1 MNLHT
6 NYYCITFS
14 SFVDA
19 LQNLASCRRYS
30 ISRAYFV
37 FTGVFWKCARIGER
51 LSPYVMEGEVTNN
64 NAVLTVKHVI
74 HRRKPPRLSNRKND
88 IYITEKT
95 HIKAQMKIC
104 KKLLDSG
111 YNAVYIHAMGDAMN
125 RAISLSLQLKRQGR
139 GSLNVDVC
147 TSSVNLIDDLEP
159 VVDDAK
165 VEKRSRTTSAIHIK
179 LFKCE
184 VAVDD
189 Y

>member
-1 MNLHT
+1 LEVRENRRATESLRIIGLH
-6 NYYCITFS
+6 NNGYICTFTIKI
-14 SFVDA
+14 
-19 LQNLASCRRYS
+19 Q
-30 ISRAYFV
+30 
-37 FTGVFWKCARIGER
+37 
-51 LSPYVMEGEVTNN
+51 VMEGEVTNN
-64 NAVLTVKHVI
+64 NAVLTVKHAI

-88 IYITEKT
+88 IYVTEKT
-95 HIKAQMKIC
+95 HIK
-104 KKLLDSG
+104 DTG
-111 YNAVYIHAMGDAMN
+111 YKAVYIHAMGEAMN
-125 RAISLSLQLKRQGR
+125 RAISLALQLKRQGR

-165 VEKRSRTTSAIHIK
+165 VEKRTRTTSAIHIK

>member
-1 MNLHT
+1 MINNAYH
-6 NYYCITFS
+6 
-14 SFVDA
+14 
-19 LQNLASCRRYS
+19 ASANNMLMAR
-30 ISRAYFV
+30 

-64 NAVLTVKHVI
+64 NAVLTVKHAI

-88 IYITEKT
+88 IYVTEKT
-95 HIKAQMKIC
+95 HIK
-104 KKLLDSG
+104 DTG
-111 YNAVYIHAMGDAMN
+111 YKAVYIHAMGEAMN
-125 RAISLSLQLKRQGR
+125 RAISLALQLKRQGR
-139 GSLNVDVC
+139 GSLNIDVC

-165 VEKRSRTTSAIHIK
+165 VEKRTRTTSAIHIK

>member
-1 MNLHT
+1 LEVRENRRATESLRITGLH
-6 NYYCITFS
+6 NNGYICTFTIKI
-14 SFVDA
+14 
-19 LQNLASCRRYS
+19 Q
-30 ISRAYFV
+30 
-37 FTGVFWKCARIGER
+37 
-51 LSPYVMEGEVTNN
+51 VMEGVVTNN
-64 NAVLTVKHVI
+64 NAVLTVKHEI

-88 IYITEKT
+88 IYVTEKT
-95 HIKAQMKIC
+95 HIK
-104 KKLLDSG
+104 DTG
-111 YNAVYIHAMGDAMN
+111 YKAVYIHAMGEAMN
-125 RAISLSLQLKRQGR
+125 RAISLALQLKRQGR

-165 VEKRSRTTSAIHIK
+165 VEKRTRTTSAIHIK